1 MGTCLINIF
10 SIFAMAKIYK
20 IIHILILKM
29 PITIA
34 ADNTFSF
41 IFYFIFFYIFFMEIS
56 LDISCKSS
64 AKQMI
69 HKKCQDFF
77 L

>member
-20 IIHILILKM
+20 TIHILILKM

-41 IFYFIFFYIFFMEIS
+41 IFYFIFFYIFFMEN
-56 LDISCKSS
+56 KS
-64 AKQMI
+64 
-69 HKKCQDFF
+69 
-77 L
+77 